1 MASKDDHD
9 TLPEETAGFKVGE
22 RKTLNEIQN
31 MDAEDESLQRYK
43 ASLGL
48 SSGATTSDPSDPR
61 QCIILSLTMDS
72 EGRPPVTIDLSQKGA
87 ETTLKD
93 KPFKIKEG
101 SKFTMI
107 AKFKVQH
114 EVLSGLQY
122 VQIVKRKG
130 IRVSKDQEM
139 IGSYAPNTQD
149 KQFYEKRFAEE
160 DAPSG
165 ILARAHYTAISSFV
179 DDDKNKH
186 LEFEW
191 SFDIAKDW

>member
-1 MASKDDHD
+1 
-9 TLPEETAGFKVGE
+9 
-22 RKTLNEIQN
+22 
-31 MDAEDESLQRYK
+31 
-43 ASLGL
+43 
-48 SSGATTSDPSDPR
+48 
-61 QCIILSLTMDS
+61 MDS

-87 ETTLKD
+87 ETTLKE

-139 IGSYAPNTQD
+139 IVSRRHATDQMTKVEFVSQYCDGSNQD
-149 KQFYEKRFAEE
+149 IGKLRTEYPGQAVLREE
-160 DAPSG
+160 M
-165 ILARAHYTAISSFV
+165 
-179 DDDKNKH
+179 
-186 LEFEW
+186 
-191 SFDIAKDW
+191 

>member
-1 MASKDDHD
+1 
-9 TLPEETAGFKVGE
+9 
-22 RKTLNEIQN
+22 
-31 MDAEDESLQRYK
+31 
-43 ASLGL
+43 
-48 SSGATTSDPSDPR
+48 
-61 QCIILSLTMDS
+61 MDS

-130 IRVSKDQEM
+130 IRISKDQEM
-139 IGSYAPNTQD
+139 IVSKHHATDQTTRVGSVGQYC
-149 KQFYEKRFAEE
+149 
-160 DAPSG
+160 
-165 ILARAHYTAISSFV
+165 
-179 DDDKNKH
+179 DDSNHDVGKLRTKYPG
-186 LEFEW
+186 
-191 SFDIAKDW
+191 

>member
-1 MASKDDHD
+1 
-9 TLPEETAGFKVGE
+9 
-22 RKTLNEIQN
+22 
-31 MDAEDESLQRYK
+31 
-43 ASLGL
+43 
-48 SSGATTSDPSDPR
+48 
-61 QCIILSLTMDS
+61 MDS

-139 IGSYAPNTQD
+139 IVSRRHATDQTTRVEFVGQYCDDSNQD
-149 KQFYEKRFAEE
+149 TGKLRTEYPGQAV
-160 DAPSG
+160 
-165 ILARAHYTAISSFV
+165 L
-179 DDDKNKH
+179 
-186 LEFEW
+186 
-191 SFDIAKDW
+191 

>member
-1 MASKDDHD
+1 
-9 TLPEETAGFKVGE
+9 
-22 RKTLNEIQN
+22 
-31 MDAEDESLQRYK
+31 
-43 ASLGL
+43 
-48 SSGATTSDPSDPR
+48 
-61 QCIILSLTMDS
+61 MDS

-87 ETTLKD
+87 ESTLKD

-139 IGSYAPNTQD
+139 IVSRRQATDQTT
-149 KQFYEKRFAEE
+149 R
-160 DAPSG
+160 
-165 ILARAHYTAISSFV
+165 
-179 DDDKNKH
+179 
-186 LEFEW
+186 LEFARQYCDDSNRETGKLP
-191 SFDIAKDW
+191 A

>member
-1 MASKDDHD
+1 MLLARYWQ
-9 TLPEETAGFKVGE
+9 LPPILLYHVKCISIHINSFP
-22 RKTLNEIQN
+22 
-31 MDAEDESLQRYK
+31 DAEDESLQRYK

-48 SSGATTSDPSDPR
+48 STGPTISDPSDPR

-87 ETTLKD
+87 ESTLKD

-139 IGSYAPNTQD
+139 IVSRRHATDQAT
-149 KQFYEKRFAEE
+149 R
-160 DAPSG
+160 
-165 ILARAHYTAISSFV
+165 
-179 DDDKNKH
+179 
-186 LEFEW
+186 LEFGRQYC
-191 SFDIAKDW
+191 KDSNRAIGKLPT